1 MKTFT
6 KHAIALAAAAFA
18 TQAAAQVTVY
28 DREQFEGR
36 SFTSS
41 TYRVDSANVSSLAIL
56 DNNMWEA
63 CDRPGFGGFCVRLL
77 PGRYPTIQSMGHRN
91 PVASLRMVD
100 ERADNRPIPLTD
112 RRQDPRVA
120 DNLRSDPRFDGRDYR
135 RRRDERVFEVPVANV
150 RAVVGAAEQRCWVER
165 EQVSSRP
172 SVGGAV
178 AGAVIGGI
186 LGHQIGH
193 GGGRDVATVGGAVV
207 GGAIGANVGRDSGF
221 HDVQRCTTVSNQAP
235 AYWDVT
241 YYFRGMEHRIQMSSP
256 PGPTITVNASGEP
269 RA

>member
-28 DREQFEGR
+28 DREQFDGR

-41 TYRVDSANVSSLAIL
+41 TRIDSTSAASVAIL

-91 PVASLRMVD
+91 PIASLRMVD
-100 ERADNRPIPLTD
+100 ERPIPLTD

-150 RAVVGAAEQRCWVER
+150 RAV
-165 EQVSSRP
+165 
-172 SVGGAV
+172 
-178 AGAVIGGI
+178 
-186 LGHQIGH
+186 
-193 GGGRDVATVGGAVV
+193 
-207 GGAIGANVGRDSGF
+207 
-221 HDVQRCTTVSNQAP
+221 
-235 AYWDVT
+235 
-241 YYFRGMEHRIQMSSP
+241 
-256 PGPTITVNASGEP
+256 
-269 RA
+269 